1 MKFDFDKALLP
12 PVYKRNNAD
21 CYLDP
26 IRKRLVYVTPEETVR
41 QKVIY
46 YLLNELNVP
55 SEMIAVEEHLSHFG
69 VKSNKRADIL
79 ILGLDKDKNLILL
92 IEDNMLIDKLVLEE
106 NYMFIHGNMS
116 DYPNARHYKDDIYTK
131 YLGVSRQMVYNYLVL
146 DK

>member
-79 ILGLDKDKNLILL
+79 ILGLDKDENLCPVAV
-92 IEDNMLIDKLVLEE
+92 IECKAPGVCLGDYAAAQVLEYSE
-106 NYMFIHGNMS
+106 LLLCNYVM
-116 DYPNARHYKDDIYTK
+116 
-131 YLGVSRQMVYNYLVL
+131 LVNDCEAQCCRYDNEKKRL
-146 DK
+146 